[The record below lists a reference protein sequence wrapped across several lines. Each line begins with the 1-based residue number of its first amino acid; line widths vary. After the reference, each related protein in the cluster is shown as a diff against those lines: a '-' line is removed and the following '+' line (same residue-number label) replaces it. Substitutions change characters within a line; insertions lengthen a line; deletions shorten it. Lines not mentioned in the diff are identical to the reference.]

1 MACAPGATASE
12 ISSRCRAIASLLQ
25 EGSTSPA
32 PFLRPG
38 RWRRK
43 YRPNSSSG
51 RAAPKA
57 VSRVSPIG
65 GCPCFSALSE
75 LRLETKSLSACQTP
89 LLRPSPPRERESFFK
104 SRRGFLVLRMMARSR
119 RELAKAHMPQLA
131 AERRLGDRDPEL
143 LEEPLRQIDQPPA
156 HDAMQGGN
164 RPIFHDLP
172 QGLALALVED
182 ARSARRFAG
191 QETIRTFGVETD
203 NPVAH
208 DLHPDPADP
217 CRIRPRAAIVNLGQR
232 QETPALIG
240 ITRSPRQHAQA
251 NCVKVRAKRN
261 RSRHGKPLESCLPW

>member
-119 RELAKAHMPQLA
+119 RELAKAHMPQLT

-156 HDAMQGGN
+156 HAARQGGN

-208 DLHPDPADP
+208 DLHPDPA
-217 CRIRPRAAIVNLGQR
+217 RPPPPPRRSVPHPAA
-232 QETPALIG
+232 
-240 ITRSPRQHAQA
+240 
-251 NCVKVRAKRN
+251 
-261 RSRHGKPLESCLPW
+261 SRHRKSRPAPRDAGSDRDHAIAAPACAGQLRQSQSEAEPE